1 MLETA
6 VQLESD
12 PPETVTSD
20 STKSVEAS
28 ERVKVS
34 VAVSPALKELSAS
47 SSVMAMVGAVVSI
60 TRALLPASESLPSR
74 AGSVRVA
81 LLPAASLMVPPLS
94 AREEVAL

>member
-6 VQLESD
+6 FQLERD
-12 PPETVTSD
+12 PPVTVASD

-34 VAVSPALKELSAS
+34 VDVSPALKELSAS
-47 SSVMAMVGAVVSI
+47 SSVMAIVGAVPSI
-60 TRALLPASESLPSR
+60 TSALLPARESLPST

-81 LLPAASLMVPPLS
+81 LLPAASLMVPPLR